1 MTSSTNETPGRDL
14 GTGRE
19 RKLKLARRRKK
30 KQYNTNEH
38 LAAIS
43 KKLLKTRLNV
53 GTFAEVLNELQ
64 RKRIGQLFVR
74 KSRENYLEAIKL
86 ALALYYSVQNE
97 PDPIATLQPLVTET
111 EYRVT
116 KRTNAAQIVVRMV
129 IDYGKTDAERR
140 ANRQYAS
147 RDAAAVN
154 HLAKRGVLPDQ
165 VVELGKR
172 RAKDWRL
179 GDAPALGCQPQ
190 RNVLT
195 VPPPKRP
202 GINARPEIGLAK
214 LARLQS
220 RMTRRKSWTTLVAEA
235 R

>member
-1 MTSSTNETPGRDL
+1 MTSSTNETPGRDS

-30 KQYNTNEH
+30 KQYTNEH
-38 LAAIS
+38 LAVIS

-140 ANRQYAS
+140 ANRQFAS
-147 RDAAAVN
+147 
-154 HLAKRGVLPDQ
+154 
-165 VVELGKR
+165 
-172 RAKDWRL
+172 
-179 GDAPALGCQPQ
+179 
-190 RNVLT
+190 
-195 VPPPKRP
+195 
-202 GINARPEIGLAK
+202 
-214 LARLQS
+214 
-220 RMTRRKSWTTLVAEA
+220 
-235 R
+235 